1 MKTLMRPVEGN
12 TWMKGKMVSNLCQES
27 FQGTE
32 LCFTYASRQSSNINK
47 VERST
52 GQDFGWTEN
61 IWSKEKNFGFQ
72 HTLSITSVPH

>member
-1 MKTLMRPVEGN
+1 
-12 TWMKGKMVSNLCQES
+12 MKGKMVSNLCQES

-32 LCFTYASRQSSNINK
+32 LCFTYASRQSINIIE

-61 IWSKEKNFGFQ
+61 IWNKEKNF
-72 HTLSITSVPH
+72 